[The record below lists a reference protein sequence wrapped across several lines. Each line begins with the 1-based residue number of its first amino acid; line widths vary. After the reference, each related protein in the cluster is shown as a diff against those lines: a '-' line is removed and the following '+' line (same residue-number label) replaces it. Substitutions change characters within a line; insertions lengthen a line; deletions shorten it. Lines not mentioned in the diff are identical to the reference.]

1 MSKFVKDL
9 VETIQNELNSVSPH
23 GTLDNVE
30 DEIKE
35 LIDVIKNQTC
45 VECNLNTRS
54 NDYTRG

>member
-9 VETIQNELNSVSPH
+9 VETIQNEINSVSPH
-23 GTLDNVE
+23 ASLDHVE

-35 LIDVIKNQTC
+35 LINVIKNQDC
-45 VECNLNTRS
+45 VHCNLNTRS

>member
-9 VETIQNELNSVSPH
+9 VETIQNELESHSPYAS
-23 GTLDNVE
+23 LDHVE

-35 LIDVIKNQTC
+35 LIDVIKNQDC
-45 VECNLNTRS
+45 VHCNLNTRN